1 MKCTTCGEKAEGM
14 IIMLSMSTMK
24 PSYICSKCQA
34 RESNSRQNSV
44 EELDQR
50 IKEFEELSLKYEKLI
65 EQMPEMPSIPKG
77 LESFAMTPLTQY
89 KGIQYQLAEAKARRL
104 ELLTE
109 KDSATRLEYELK
121 KSLEEEDYERSALI
135 RDALKAN
142 QEKISTKSEETS
154 EEKPK
159 RKRKTAKSKE

>member
-24 PSYICSKCQA
+24 PSYMCSKCQA

-44 EELDQR
+44 EDLDQR
-50 IKEFEELSLKYEKLI
+50 IKEFEELSKKYENLI

-121 KSLEEEDYERSALI
+121 KSLDAEDYERSALI
-135 RDALKAN
+135 RDAIKAN
-142 QEKISTKSEETS
+142 QEKTALKI

-159 RKRKTAKSKE
+159 AKRKAAKSKE